1 LCFNAHD
8 HDVEFVM
15 PPNDY
20 AEQWTMELDTNHPAG
35 NADQVV
41 NADEKVLLPSR
52 SLLVLRKTL

>member
-1 LCFNAHD
+1 
-8 HDVEFVM
+8 
-15 PPNDY
+15 
-20 AEQWTMELDTNHPAG
+20 MELDTNHPAG